1 MRKIKTMF
9 STILTI
15 HSISVTIFFLI
26 YFIKTL
32 LLLSN
37 AHKQLDKFKS
47 YTKILEM
54 IVSVLFLLT
63 GIYLMTQI
71 PEIKTML
78 IIKLILVV
86 ASIPLA
92 VIAYKKSNKILA
104 LISLMFIVGA
114 YGLAEMSRTGK
125 KVSAEVSDGKTIY
138 EQNCAVCHGNDG
150 KLGMA
155 GASDLSQTS
164 MQQKEIVN
172 IILNGRGAM
181 PKVQMTEEQANKVAE
196 YVLSEIKKNP

>member
-1 MRKIKTMF
+1 MVSIFLK
-9 STILTI
+9 I

-37 AHKQLDKFKS
+37 AHDKLEKFKS

-54 IVSVLFLLT
+54 IVSTLFLIT
-63 GIYLMTQI
+63 GIYLITQI

-78 IIKLILVV
+78 IIKLILVA

-92 VIAYKKSNKILA
+92 VMAYKKNNKILA
-104 LISLMFIVGA
+104 LFSLMFIVGA
-114 YGLAEMSRTGK
+114 YGLAEMSRTK
-125 KVSAEVSDGKTIY
+125 KVDSSITDGKLLY
-138 EQNCAVCHGNDG
+138 EKTCAVCHGNDG

-155 GASDLSQTS
+155 GASDLTQI
-164 MQQKEIVN
+164 QLHKNEIVHV
-172 IILNGRGAM
+172 ILNGKGAM
-181 PKVQMTEEQANKVAE
+181 PKVQMTEEQANAIAD
-196 YVLSEIKKNP
+196 YVVSTFKKQ

>member
-1 MRKIKTMF
+1 MF
-9 STILTI
+9 STFLKI

-37 AHKQLDKFKS
+37 ANDKLEKFKS

-63 GIYLMTQI
+63 GIYLIANI
-71 PEIKTML
+71 PEIKLLL
-78 IIKLILVV
+78 IIKLILVA

-92 VIAYKKSNKILA
+92 IIAYKKYNKILA
-104 LISLMFIVGA
+104 LFSLMFIVAA
-114 YGLAEMSRTGK
+114 YGLAEVSRTK
-125 KVSAEVSDGKTIY
+125 KVSAEIVDGKQLY
-138 EQNCAVCHGNDG
+138 ESTCAVCHGSDG

-155 GASDLSQTS
+155 GATDLSQINL
-164 MQQKEIVN
+164 QQNEIVSV
-172 IILNGRGAM
+172 ILNGKNAM
-181 PKVQMTEEQANKVAE
+181 PKVHMSEEQANAVAK
-196 YVLSEIKKNP
+196 YVLENIKK

>member
-1 MRKIKTMF
+1 MF
-9 STILTI
+9 LVILKI

-37 AHKQLDKFKS
+37 ATEKLEKFKS

-54 IVSVLFLLT
+54 IVSTLFLLT
-63 GIYLMTQI
+63 GIYLITQI
-71 PEIKTML
+71 PEIKMML
-78 IIKLILVV
+78 IIKLVLVI

-104 LISLMFIVGA
+104 LLSFMFIVAA
-114 YGLAEMSRTGK
+114 YGLAEMSRTK
-125 KVSAEVSDGKTIY
+125 KVSNEITDGKALY
-138 EQNCAVCHGNDG
+138 ETSCAVCHGNDG

-155 GASDLSQTS
+155 GASDLSQTPL
-164 MQQKEIVN
+164 QQSEIVN
-172 IILNGRGAM
+172 IILNGKNAM
-181 PKVQMTEEQANKVAE
+181 PKVAMSEEQANATAK
-196 YVLSEIKKNP
+196 YVLENIKK

>member
-1 MRKIKTMF
+1 MF
-9 STILTI
+9 STILKL

-37 AHKQLDKFKS
+37 ANDKLEKFKS

-63 GIYLMTQI
+63 GIYLIINI
-71 PEIKTML
+71 PEIKPML
-78 IIKLILVV
+78 IIKLVLVV

-92 VIAYKKSNKILA
+92 VIAYKKYNKILA
-104 LISLMFIVGA
+104 LFSLMFIVA
-114 YGLAEMSRTGK
+114 SYGLAEMSRTK
-125 KVSAEVSDGKTIY
+125 KVSTEIVDGKQLY
-138 EQNCAVCHGNDG
+138 ESSCAVCHGNDG

-155 GASDLSQTS
+155 GATDLSQTNLQS
-164 MQQKEIVN
+164 SEIVSV
-172 IILNGRGAM
+172 ILNGKNAM
-181 PKVQMTEEQANKVAE
+181 PKVQMSEEQANAVAK
-196 YVLSEIKKNP
+196 YVLENIKK

>member
-1 MRKIKTMF
+1 MF
-9 STILTI
+9 SAILKI

-37 AHKQLDKFKS
+37 AYEKLERFKS

-54 IVSVLFLLT
+54 IISTLFLIT
-63 GIYLMTQI
+63 GIYLITQI

-78 IIKLILVV
+78 IIKLIFVA

-92 VIAYKKSNKILA
+92 VVAYKKNNKILA
-104 LISLMFIVGA
+104 LFSLMFIVGA
-114 YGLAEMSRTGK
+114 YGLAEMSRAK
-125 KVSAEVSDGKTIY
+125 KADASLTDGELLYEKT
-138 EQNCAVCHGNDG
+138 CAVCHGNDG

-155 GASDLSQTS
+155 GAYDLTQT
-164 MQQKEIVN
+164 QLTKTEIVN
-172 IILNGRGAM
+172 VILNGKEAM
-181 PKVQMTEEQANKVAE
+181 PKVQMTEEQANAVAE
-196 YVLSEIKKNP
+196 YVLTTIKKQ